1 MDKNRFLDTHSW
13 TQEETFKKLETSL
26 DGLTDKE
33 ALERQTIFGKNLI
46 KEEKVS
52 KWKLF
57 FRQFQN
63 PLVYILFFA
72 SLMSLF
78 IQEFTDFFVIIGI
91 LLINGFIGFWQEWKA
106 EVTLIDLKKLTAKDI
121 VIDKKRIEISLP
133 HVEVLNFSYPFST
146 YQIDSSVTRN
156 AFLNKLDV
164 MDHEKFYMLAELDI
178 RNNLQYT
185 GVKEST
191 ENNTRLLL
199 EGILKNLGYREIFIT
214 FKEGELITPIELEG
228 SIEN

>member
-1 MDKNRFLDTHSW
+1 MIRYLLIIMWVGLLITACNEKEDERYLVVSKVKSVAKLATTETIIDKVVLG
-13 TQEETFKKLETSL
+13 TQEKKLL
-26 DGLTDKE
+26 
-33 ALERQTIFGKNLI
+33 
-46 KEEKVS
+46 
-52 KWKLF
+52 
-57 FRQFQN
+57 
-63 PLVYILFFA
+63 
-72 SLMSLF
+72 
-78 IQEFTDFFVIIGI
+78 
-91 LLINGFIGFWQEWKA
+91 GFIKLNKAYFAANTQATILSGIDLNKLKA
-106 EVTLIDLKKLTAKDI
+106 EDI
-121 VIDKKRIEISLP
+121 VIDNKKIEISLP

-178 RNNLQYT
+178 RNNLKYT

-199 EGILKNLGYREIFIT
+199 EGILKNLGYREIYIT

-228 SIEN
+228 TIEN